1 LDQDAVKNPAGATP
15 QELRDLYEERTGLP
29 WNPDEGVPWLHKNY
43 GDLGIYTKTP
53 VLDKSTHTTMSDK
66 AGWLSQQEC
75 RVCDSDFPI
84 SVTPFRI
91 RPESW
96 QALGSVNKRAFK
108 AAISHR
114 LSKSPHIE
122 RLEGRVCLTL
132 LFVCSSSR
140 RTRDVDNMAKLFMDS
155 IKGIM
160 MADDKEVDHLN
171 LMRLVHEG
179 GEEYVHV
186 RIANSNINDHSD
198 VVDPRIRH
206 SWAGAEA
213 LDLEDFRS

>member
-1 LDQDAVKNPAGATP
+1 MRDPAGITP
-15 QELRDLYEERTGLP
+15 QNVRDLYKEQTGLA
-29 WNPDEGVPWLHKNY
+29 WSREEGVSWLNRNY
-43 GDLGIYTKTP
+43 EHLDICRKIP
-53 VLDKSTHTTMSDK
+53 VLDKSAHVTLSDK
-66 AGWLSQQEC
+66 ASWLSQQWC
-75 RVCDSDFPI
+75 HVCHSDFPI
-84 SVTPFRI
+84 SVIPFRI

-96 QALGSVNKRAFK
+96 QALGSMDKRAFK

-114 LSKSPHIE
+114 LSESSRIE
-122 RLEGRVCLTL
+122 RLKRRVCLTL

-179 GEEYVHV
+179 GEEYVHL

-206 SWAGAEA
+206 LWAGQEA
-213 LDLEDFRS
+213 LDLEDFRT